1 MKPRLKSAPATD
13 EDSEIWLEI
22 VAEYME
28 DWATVG
34 VIFRDSDRRDA
45 DIMHARSHRHT
56 FFCTTCWEFAAHE
69 ACTVDHE
76 IRMRRPFPPDSLGAL
91 LRDSLK

>member
-1 MKPRLKSAPATD
+1 MNARLKSAPRTR
-13 EDSEIWLEI
+13 EDCDIGFLRI
-22 VAEYME
+22 PTLFALTY
-28 DWATVG
+28 DQG
-34 VIFRDSDRRDA
+34 DRRDA

-56 FFCTTCWEFAAHE
+56 FFCRVCWEFSIHE